1 VFTFVGTHFLLVRTW
16 HAIIPG
22 VSSICTDVLVI
33 KSDCTVITSFRR
45 SGRAT
50 LRMTLTGCRQKLLVS
65 SWTTPGREESC
76 YEEFKH
82 PSPQANHCAQASKAT
97 LFALQISRFCANYW
111 LAHEHDGGM
120 RWLCRRSYS
129 AVLLGCS
136 ATGRLEANMQRCWYT
151 LNELRQLGFHLATG
165 KHAETLVYTQRAS
178 TAWFPPRLMILSTYS
193 FLNSW
198 ESLIN
203 SMGTRE

>member
-1 VFTFVGTHFLLVRTW
+1 VSEKSSRLLVKVLIW
-16 HAIIPG
+16 HPKFFANGTKQPRSQQLIEPRKAERR
-22 VSSICTDVLVI
+22 VVMRNSSILLLKPI
-33 KSDCTVITSFRR
+33 IAHKHFRYLR
-45 SGRAT
+45 SAGE
-50 LRMTLTGCRQKLLVS
+50 LRHL
-65 SWTTPGREESC
+65 
-76 YEEFKH
+76 
-82 PSPQANHCAQASKAT
+82 SKAT
-97 LFALQISRFCANYW
+97 LFTLQISMFCANYW

-151 LNELRQLGFHLATG
+151 LNELRQLSFHLATG

-198 ESLIN
+198 ESSIK